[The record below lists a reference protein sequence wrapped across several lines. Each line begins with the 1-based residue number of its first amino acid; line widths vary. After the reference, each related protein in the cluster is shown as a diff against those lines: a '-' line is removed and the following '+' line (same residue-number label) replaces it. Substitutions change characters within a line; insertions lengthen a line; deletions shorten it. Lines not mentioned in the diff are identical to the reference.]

1 MKYPWVAISLI
12 IIWFSTT
19 YIILKR
25 NSINV
30 SYILIISIIGTI
42 IVAILGFRP
51 PKIKK

>member
-12 IIWFSTT
+12 IIWFAST

-25 NSINV
+25 NNLNV
-30 SYILIISIIGTI
+30 PYVLLTTIIGTI
-42 IVAILGFRP
+42 IIAVIGFSP